1 MRCGDCE
8 VKQEGHRRC
17 ERCAEMEMRF
27 VLAADSAKAKQV
39 GDVALSAETVIGRA
53 PKGAHMHV
61 LPGDWVQISST
72 HCRIYKV
79 GPRLRTRPLRAPCF
93 APGRRECRLCPRTRC
108 LPARR
113 PRTGTSSRTSAQT
126 VRTLVGAPPGAGLQT
141 CHVTISGVPA
151 VPAAAAANLSGASL
165 LLPAGTAI
173 NGERVEKNEPRALK
187 EGDRVRL
194 APANSSPDRLLE
206 CAPGP
211 RRHVWV
217 CM

>member
-108 LPARR
+108 LPRAQAPDRYFLEDLSTNGAHVGRGAARR
-113 PRTGTSSRTSAQT
+113 RVADMSRHHLRRACCA
-126 VRTLVGAPPGAGLQT
+126 R
-141 CHVTISGVPA
+141 SGQSERRVPA
-151 VPAAAAANLSGASL
+151 VACRDSHQWR
-165 LLPAGTAI
+165 T
-173 NGERVEKNEPRALK
+173 R
-187 EGDRVRL
+187 
-194 APANSSPDRLLE
+194 
-206 CAPGP
+206 
-211 RRHVWV
+211 
-217 CM
+217 